1 MCMALPREA
10 ERRSGGGTAAK
21 SGRRLAHRRVG
32 VKAVLRQ
39 RDLRQQR
46 GHERGGGRREPH
58 RRPGSLGPRLE
69 VRDGQL
75 TVASIESA

>member
-58 RRPGSLGPRLE
+58 RRPRASRLAYLLR
-69 VRDGQL
+69 RDCRSGM
-75 TVASIESA
+75 